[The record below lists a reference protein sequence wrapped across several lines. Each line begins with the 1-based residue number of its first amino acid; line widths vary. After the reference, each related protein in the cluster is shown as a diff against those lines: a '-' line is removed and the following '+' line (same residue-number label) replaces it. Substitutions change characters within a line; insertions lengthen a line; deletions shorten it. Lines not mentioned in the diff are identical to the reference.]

1 MSDDT
6 ATVHVEIKGEM
17 SIFTALA
24 VRQQLLDALEQPG
37 AATIEVDLA
46 SVSEVDSAGIQLL
59 IAAKREAALH
69 ARAAFHRA
77 QPRGLRPARAVRRRR
92 PVGRPGADSRRNDLR
107 TRHEP

>member
-6 ATVHVEIKGEM
+6 ATVHVEIQGEM

-24 VRQQLLDALEQPG
+24 VRQQLLDAFEQPG

-46 SVSEVDSAGIQLL
+46 SVSEMDSAGVQLL

-69 ARAAFHRA
+69 ARA
-77 QPRGLRPARAVRRRR
+77 LRFTGHSRAVFDLLELYDVAGQLGD
-92 PVGRPGADSRRNDLR
+92 PVLIPGG
-107 TRHEP
+107 TI